1 MRDLQVNAI
10 CNLPDLQQLVTKTPT
25 YLLYRVPNRQQHLPK
40 PLQLRKI
47 FGGNH
52 VWTQQICRRRCEGL
66 LPAPR
71 RLRDRDAG
79 HGCEGPRAARVSNSG
94 APEPRFSGGC
104 AITQAGDGP
113 ELCRWF
119 SSILSDPSFPLCNS
133 SRTFTVWCWLSGS
146 FARNAAS
153 MREGIPALRDK
164 GPIILSAGS
173 TCALPIKRAPAF
185 WFGNANRGKRAERV
199 IGAQPDRQMG
209 TSAQDAQ
216 WCRTEH
222 ARSYCASTDCTHG
235 GQLTP
240 PGATWWFAR
249 RKRDFSF
256 DE

>member
-1 MRDLQVNAI
+1 MRDQRGVCAQHVSE
-10 CNLPDLQQLVTKTPT
+10 LP
-25 YLLYRVPNRQQHLPK
+25 
-40 PLQLRKI
+40 LRK
-47 FGGNH
+47 
-52 VWTQQICRRRCEGL
+52 
-66 LPAPR
+66 A
-71 RLRDRDAG
+71 
-79 HGCEGPRAARVSNSG
+79 
-94 APEPRFSGGC
+94 RFSGRC

-222 ARSYCASTDCTHG
+222 ACSYCASTDCTHG

-240 PGATWWFAR
+240 PGATWWFCASETR
-249 RKRDFSF
+249 IFFR
-256 DE
+256 